1 MTIKLLDK
9 EFVVACPDNERDA
22 LIDAARFL
30 DRKLR
35 EVRDGGRVIGM
46 ERIAVITALN
56 LANELLRDRRE
67 RDAAVESYGEG
78 VRRMKDRLELFL
90 RGDSGAQTV

>member
-9 EFVVACPDNERDA
+9 EFVVACPDSEREA
-22 LIDAARFL
+22 LVEAARFL

-67 RDAAVESYGEG
+67 RDAAAESYGEG
-78 VRRMKDRLELFL
+78 VRRMKDRLELIL
-90 RGDSGAQTV
+90 RGDSGTQTV